1 MLKGFMWYDDMKDA
15 EEMMTEQQQQQAAG
29 EKQGPAPVAVAMLD
43 EVLLLLL
50 LLLLHPFNGLLSRI
64 TWVSRYQNGTRSSAI
79 TEVPNTHSSLD

>member
-1 MLKGFMWYDDMKDA
+1 MLKEFMWYDDTKKDA

-50 LLLLHPFNGLLSRI
+50 HPFNGLFSRI
-64 TWVSRYQNGTRSSAI
+64 TWVSWYQNGTRSFAI